1 MQMSVLAIVSGERI
15 DGSAFTSKIFDK
27 LSPPVCA
34 VMIDSPDDVTMLRAR
49 FHCEASKF
57 VMLDER
63 TLYELQKRDPEV
75 KPMGRINS
83 AEIKNK
89 KNILGLGDKA

>member
-34 VMIDSPDDVTMLRAR
+34 VMLDSAEDVMMLRTR
-49 FHCEASKF
+49 FHCETPQF

-63 TLYELQKRDPEV
+63 TLYELQKLDPEV
-75 KPMGRINS
+75 KPLGQINS

-89 KNILGLGDKA
+89 KNILGLGDMK